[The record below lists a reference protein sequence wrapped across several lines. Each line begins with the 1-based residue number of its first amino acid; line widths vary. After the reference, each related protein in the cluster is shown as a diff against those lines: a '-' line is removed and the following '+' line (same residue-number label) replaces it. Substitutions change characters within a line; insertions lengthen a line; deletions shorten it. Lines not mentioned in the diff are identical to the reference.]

1 MTLVGAARTAARTIR
16 WLARNFA
23 HALTAIGLSMHG
35 RPYRHVDAGP
45 VISGPDPDSD
55 PVKAPVPIPLAA
67 EASST
72 GFRDD
77 LPSVARLTPDEV
89 LWQAELD
96 QLP

>member
-1 MTLVGAARTAARTIR
+1 MTLVGAGRAIARAIG

-23 HALTAIGLSMHG
+23 RALTAIGLSMHG
-35 RPYRHVDAGP
+35 RPYRDVGP
-45 VISGPDPDSD
+45 GPATPDPD
-55 PVKAPVPIPLAA
+55 PVKAPVPVPPAA
-67 EASST
+67 EAAQT

-77 LPSVARLTPDEV
+77 LPSAARLTPDEV